1 MATRFE
7 GSEAAQQFE
16 KAFGVKAEDFTPEQL
31 WCLTK
36 FAKHVRLR
44 ARNNT
49 AFNNYMNRIF
59 PNANFKQVPK
69 EYHGRTFE
77 GLQITVKGVSSSDVE
92 AEEVS

>member
-7 GSEAAQQFE
+7 GSDAAAGF
-16 KAFGVKAEDFTPEQL
+16 KAAFGIEANDFTPEQL

-44 ARNNT
+44 CKHNT

-59 PNANFKQVPK
+59 TGARFAQVPK
-69 EYHGRTFE
+69 EFQGKYFE
-77 GLQITVKGVSSSDVE
+77 GLEITVKGKVTQQES
-92 AEEVS
+92 AEE